1 MPEEVSGLEGALIRF
16 FVESELPW
24 TPRGIVVWLTII
36 TSVLYLLAV
45 TAGLPDG
52 WFLFLLLIFG
62 VIFVAFLVLRRNGR
76 LNDFRMQLPDV
87 VSLLARSSRAGLE
100 FSEALGLCEKMAR
113 GRLQG

>member
-1 MPEEVSGLEGALIRF
+1 MLRMDGVLWGVLIGGVLLAAARLVWLTLRTSDSAVRPASDPLEVLLMPEEVSGLEGALIRF

-62 VIFVAFLVLRRNGR
+62 VIFVAFL
-76 LNDFRMQLPDV
+76 
-87 VSLLARSSRAGLE
+87 
-100 FSEALGLCEKMAR
+100 
-113 GRLQG
+113 